1 MEEACSAL
9 KTHNHSAM
17 CLYKLTQTMRV
28 KQTSFIF
35 LLFFFKCS
43 AAASVLV
50 CLLLQTRKK
59 KKKKKKAKAG
69 DFFSE
74 LNMSVCFLLSFKELL
89 KRAALRYLTQFTPI
103 TMERKKKKIC
113 IQLISELMRAASS
126 TQESSAI
133 KKGEGERSADCC
145 FHAITLH
152 LFFFFVRVLVC
163 LHTLRQHT
171 KVEAPFF
178 FFFLPVRDEAHP
190 RRVRPLHAVAYG
202 VDVTLTFARL
212 DVLAAF
218 TLLDREADVA

>member
-1 MEEACSAL
+1 MPIQANANDASKANELHFS
-9 KTHNHSAM
+9 S
-17 CLYKLTQTMRV
+17 
-28 KQTSFIF
+28 
-35 LLFFFKCS
+35 FFFKCS

-103 TMERKKKKIC
+103 TMERKKKKDLYTIN
-113 IQLISELMRAASS
+113 QRAD
-126 TQESSAI
+126 ESCFFNSRVVSN
-133 KKGEGERSADCC
+133 KKGRGGKKRRLLFPRNHIAP
-145 FHAITLH
+145 
-152 LFFFFVRVLVC
+152 FFFFVRVLVC

-178 FFFLPVRDEAHP
+178 FFF
-190 RRVRPLHAVAYG
+190 
-202 VDVTLTFARL
+202 
-212 DVLAAF
+212 F
-218 TLLDREADVA
+218 TG